1 MIYYCMSSRLHFSCL
16 RLKWKWY
23 WSCNFYSM
31 DVARL
36 IAVYFPLEKEDR
48 KRCATDSAVHSNSTI
63 DSVWVFMCVC
73 VFLVS
78 QHLLHKKHLLVHP
91 AHILPDGLVT
101 SIFIFYF
108 CFDVKS
114 AVTYFNFSVS
124 VRWLTLR
131 LHDAANR
138 KKPTGGTFC
147 DSHQR
152 GRWLLLVASMCKFFR
167 FLNNFSKKKKKN
179 P

>member
-1 MIYYCMSSRLHFSCL
+1 MWRGWLLCTFL
-16 RLKWKWY
+16 WKKKIEK
-23 WSCNFYSM
+23 
-31 DVARL
+31 DALETARCIQILQL
-36 IAVYFPLEKEDR
+36 I
-48 KRCATDSAVHSNSTI
+48 
-63 DSVWVFMCVC
+63 VFEFLCVCVC

-167 FLNNFSKKKKKN
+167 FLNNFSKKKKKIHKTCDFLSFSFSWSLTVLPWTRN
-179 P
+179 MKYVVH